1 MTVVNH
7 SGYLISVR
15 KCHPLPEITVI
26 SAPAPPLRPLLV
38 PRAGQAWAPG
48 HSGHALHL
56 AVLKVCLV
64 RVGVRQ
70 RAGCIVNI

>member
-38 PRAGQAWAPG
+38 PRVGQAWAPD

-56 AVLKVCLV
+56 AVLKLRLL
-64 RVGVRQ
+64 RVGVGEG
-70 RAGCIVNI
+70 AGCIVNI

>member
-15 KCHPLPEITVI
+15 KCHPLPVITFI
-26 SAPAPPLRPLLV
+26 PAPAPPLRPLLV

-56 AVLKVCLV
+56 AVLKLRLL
-64 RVGVRQ
+64 RVGVGEG
-70 RAGCIVNI
+70 AGCIVNI